1 MFSISEDFSGS
12 QYYHIKYFD
21 ADLAPQKKCILG
33 LRLYYFLVIYW
44 LSDSINF
51 IVISDSHYH

>member
-21 ADLAPQKKCILG
+21 ADLAQKKCILG